1 MARFRGPSR
10 PFALKAA
17 ILAGLLGSTFL
28 LGGCSNA
35 AEGAWLGAW
44 IGALIGGD
52 AQSAGIGAAV
62 GAGVGAVI
70 DAETASASCPH
81 CGHVH
86 YQY

>member
-28 LGGCSNA
+28 LGGCSTA

-52 AQSAGIGAAV
+52 AESAGIGAAV
-62 GAGVGAVI
+62 GAGVGAII
-70 DAETASASCPH
+70 DAEAAKSCPH
-81 CGHVH
+81 CGQVH
-86 YQY
+86 YHY